1 MRFAAAIFLLL
12 CALLGR
18 SPGFAQGVQGPDKGR
33 IQGKVVDAKTGE
45 GLPGANVTVKGTY
58 YGGSTDFDGNVN
70 IEKVNPGVYVLE
82 VSLLGYRTVQFTGV
96 TVTAGKTAAIRAR
109 MEETILAVGQEVVV
123 VGEKPLFDI
132 EETTSRRN
140 MEQADIQAAAVQDVQ
155 GLVSL
160 QPGVVLA
167 DNEIP
172 IRGGRGSENAY
183 LVDGISVQDPMAG
196 SGFGLQLSPESIQ
209 EAEVLTGGYNAEYG
223 QATSGIVNITTRE
236 GADKY
241 AGTFSYKT
249 DHLGNPASR
258 GNWNTDIY
266 NGTLS
271 GPEPLT
277 MALLPALGVQI
288 PGQMSF
294 FASFSSNLTD
304 GYTRWVETVGA
315 DNRVSG
321 YQVEAP
327 SGLYS
332 SIFPSGGSSGM
343 SPRRSNNYSWMG
355 KLTYRPAATAKIA
368 YTYNQSAVIDQNTQ
382 TIETTLEHVE
392 PNPGYQYLF
401 QYIPDSAGT
410 FTQVN
415 ILHAISWTQT
425 LSKQTFFE
433 LRLSKYTVHVRG
445 DANGKP
451 FSSYIE
457 PQDIVKYP
465 VRYYNQSSDTIG
477 VVPGDGFYDLGSPTR
492 WTDHYM
498 DEYTVKFDL
507 TNFFTERNKFKAG
520 IEMRFENMQMI
531 DMIDPWVKP
540 LGYDNDIYSVK
551 TAQGALYAQDN
562 ITMSGMILN
571 FGARLD
577 YWMPGEYVDDIC
589 TDTSSA
595 IIISPGLRQEY
606 LQDTFSLFGHRFKA
620 RLSPRLGISHP
631 ISDNQSLFFSYGH
644 FSKFPRP
651 QYVYPKLDRTSVR
664 SSLPVGNP
672 NLNPETTVAYELG
685 IRNQLS
691 GNDVLTV
698 TAYYKDIFD
707 YVTQATVQRI
717 STTGGAQYY
726 TTYLNSDYGR
736 SRGIEAEY
744 IKRVGDWFRG
754 TVSGTYSITTGKS
767 STPDESI
774 FRLQQGQPEN
784 IKETYLIWDRPVQV
798 SVNLNFTVPKERP
811 LFGVSGLDDMD
822 LFVRV
827 FFESGKR
834 YTPQIYTGID
844 ASSGRPLYISD
855 LNNLNGSV
863 GEYWFWIDLNFE
875 KAFDIGFARLAAIV
889 EVQNLLNRK
898 NSQIINPAT
907 GRAYEY
913 GDPTPNSYND
923 PVYPQLTG
931 TVSPFPYDPSRYLN
945 PRTVRF
951 SLAIRF

>member
-1 MRFAAAIFLLL
+1 MRPVIPILLL
-12 CALLGR
+12 IAALVGVPA
-18 SPGFAQGVQGPDKGR
+18 SPAQGVPSPDKGR

-58 YGGSTDFDGNVN
+58 YGGSSDFDGNVK

-82 VSLLGYRTVQFTGV
+82 VSLLGYKTVQFTNVSVAAGQ
-96 TVTAGKTAAIRAR
+96 TATIRAR

-132 EETTSRRN
+132 EETSSRRN
-140 MEQADIQAAAVQDVQ
+140 VAQADIQAAAVQDVQ

-167 DNEIP
+167 DNEIH
-172 IRGGRGSENAY
+172 IRGGRASENAY

-196 SGFGLQLSPESIQ
+196 TGFGLQLSPESIQ
-209 EAEVLTGGYNAEYG
+209 DAEVITGGYNAEYG

-236 GADKY
+236 GTDRY
-241 AGTFSYKT
+241 SGTMSYKT
-249 DHLGNPASR
+249 DHPGNPASR

-266 NGTLS
+266 NGTVS

-277 MALLPALGVQI
+277 TTVLPALGIRI

-294 FASFSSNLTD
+294 FATVYANLTD

-327 SGLYS
+327 HGLYS
-332 SIFPSGGSSGM
+332 SIFPSGGGSGL

-355 KLTYRPAATAKIA
+355 KLTYRPEATTKIA
-368 YTYNQSAVIDQNTQ
+368 YTYNQSVVIDQNTQ
-382 TIETTLEHVE
+382 TIEATLEHVE
-392 PNPGYQYLF
+392 PNPGYQFLF
-401 QYIPDSAGT
+401 QYIPDSANT

-415 ILHAISWTQT
+415 ILHSVSWTQT

-433 LRLSKYTVHVRG
+433 LRLSRYTAHVRG

-465 VRYYNQSSDTIG
+465 VRYFNQSSDTVG
-477 VVPGDGFYDLGSPTR
+477 VVPGDGFYDVGSPTV

-507 TNFFTERNKFKAG
+507 TNFFTERNKFKTG
-520 IEMRFENMQMI
+520 VEMRFENMQMV
-531 DMIDPWVKP
+531 DMVDPWVKP

-577 YWMPGEYVDDIC
+577 YWMPGKYVDDVAS
-589 TDTSSA
+589 DTSA
-595 IIISPGLRQEY
+595 GVIISPGLRQQY
-606 LQDTFSLFGHRFKA
+606 MNDTFSLFGRRFKA

-631 ISDNQSLFFSYGH
+631 VSDNQSLFFSYGH

-651 QYVYPKLDRTSVR
+651 QFVYAKLNRTGIR

-691 GNDVLTV
+691 ADDVLTV

-717 STTGGAQYY
+717 AALGGAQYY

-744 IKRVGDWFRG
+744 IKRIGDWFRG
-754 TVSGTYSITTGKS
+754 TFSGSYSISTGKS
-767 STPDESI
+767 STPDESL

-784 IKETYLIWDRPVQV
+784 IKERYLIWDRPMQA
-798 SVNLNFTVPKERP
+798 SVDLNFTVPKEKP
-811 LFGVSGLDDMD
+811 LFGVSGLDDMN
-822 LFVRV
+822 LFVRM
-827 FFESGKR
+827 FYESGKR
-834 YTPQIYTGID
+834 YTPQIFTGID
-844 ASSGRPLYISD
+844 AASGRPQYVTD
-855 LNNLNGSV
+855 LNNVNGSI
-863 GEYWFWIDLNFE
+863 GQYWFWIDLNFE
-875 KAFDIGFARLAAIV
+875 KYFDLGFGRLVANI
-889 EVQNLLNRK
+889 EVQNLLDRK
-898 NSQIINPAT
+898 NSQVINPAT

-931 TVSPFPYDPSRYLN
+931 TISPFPYDPSRYLN
-945 PRTVRF
+945 PRTIRF